1 MDLTSG
7 YPYWLIKNGLPRTYP
22 KLEEAVKTDVVV
34 IGGGISG
41 ALTAYYLINSGIS
54 CVVVDARTIGLGS
67 TCASTSLLQY
77 ELDKPLSAL
86 TKQIGPA
93 PAIRAYTLCYD
104 AIDTLEQI
112 AKKIKFN
119 EFKRSGSLFFAKN
132 KKDIRLIENEFSARE
147 KAGFEV
153 RLMGTEEIKKEYGFS
168 PPGGIFSS
176 QAATTNAYML
186 THFLLQSGTGKGLR
200 VYNRTVINGISYTK
214 RGVNLTTENGY
225 SIRAKK
231 IVNAAGYE
239 VTEFIAKKIVKLDS
253 TYAIASEPI
262 QRQKI
267 QWKNDILWNTDDPYL
282 YMRLTDDNRIIAGGR
297 DEPYY
302 NPAARDKLIRKKT
315 RQLKNDFAKLFPE
328 IEFIPE
334 FSWCG
339 TFGSTKD
346 ALPYI
351 GTYDKTPH
359 TYYALGF
366 GGNGI
371 TFSVIAAEII
381 RDLITGRKNRDAQ
394 LFAFDR

>member
-315 RQLKNDFAKLFPE
+315 RQLK
-328 IEFIPE
+328 
-334 FSWCG
+334 
-339 TFGSTKD
+339 
-346 ALPYI
+346 
-351 GTYDKTPH
+351 
-359 TYYALGF
+359 
-366 GGNGI
+366 
-371 TFSVIAAEII
+371 
-381 RDLITGRKNRDAQ
+381 
-394 LFAFDR
+394 